1 MLILMISHCKIEGFE
16 SLQFES
22 LELYL
27 SVCIYI
33 YIQVIS
39 FFLFFFSFK
48 VMLALNICCTDDD
61 SLLGL
66 EKFRRVLMV
75 NQLFSN

>member
-39 FFLFFFSFK
+39 FFFFSFK

-66 EKFRRVLMV
+66 EKFRHVLMV

>member
-1 MLILMISHCKIEGFE
+1 MITHCKIEGFE

-27 SVCIYI
+27 SICIYI
-33 YIQVIS
+33 YIQVLS
-39 FFLFFFSFK
+39 LFFFLSSFSLK
-48 VMLALNICCTDDD
+48 VMLALNICCTDDA

-66 EKFRRVLMV
+66 GKLRRVSGKAKP
-75 NQLFSN
+75 FSS